1 MNLSALAGEVKI
13 THPGKVEIKVIYPSQ
28 MGSAEGLPKAP
39 NISVDGELLGPTLTL
54 SELEEVVAKK
64 LLVQEKN

>member
-13 THPGKVEIKVIYPSQ
+13 THPGKVEIEVIYPSQ

-39 NISVDGELLGPTLTL
+39 NISVDGELLGPTLT
-54 SELEEVVAKK
+54 SIELEEIVIKK
-64 LLVQEKN
+64 LVKEKN